1 MERADLPAF
10 LFSDTPCQG
19 IEGDIQQAGFG
30 ASLKCTTFAYRQV
43 GACRDFDLF
52 DPAESV
58 ADFEYNPC
66 QAAKRRFRS
75 VRGRS
80 ETVLRG

>member
-1 MERADLPAF
+1 MPAF
-10 LFSDTPCQG
+10 LFSDTPCQS

-52 DPAESV
+52 DPAEAV
-58 ADFEYNPC
+58 ADFEHE
-66 QAAKRRFRS
+66 AARDKYPHIGAINQS
-75 VRGRS
+75 
-80 ETVLRG
+80 